1 MGRLLSGES
10 GIVPQ
15 GNDAATSRAAQAA
28 KPCAIAR
35 KIATAQ
41 AELSVFP
48 DNVRR
53 RATLNEAP

>member
-15 GNDAATSRAAQAA
+15 GNDAATSRAAQVA
-28 KPCAIAR
+28 KPHAIAR
-35 KIATAQ
+35 EIATAQ

-48 DNVRR
+48 DNSRR